1 VLREFARVRGASLII
16 VGSMGHGT
24 SSLARLGG
32 TSEKVSSATDVPVLV
47 VRDEEPFVAWASGR
61 PLRVLVGVDDSDAS
75 ASAVRWVEQLRA
87 QAPVDVVVGRV
98 YYPDDAQ
105 RRYGLGRRVSFT
117 SPDPALEALIERDLK
132 HAVPSLSGAGEV
144 MWRARLGVGRVADHL
159 LELAEAERCQ
169 LVVVGTHRRIGLARM
184 WSVSAAALHLARM
197 AVAVVPPDGLGA
209 GTFAAPPQLKRI
221 LVTTDFSPLGNAAVP
236 WAYALAQPGAEVYL
250 THVTLVDV
258 AGAPREPFLLPGGES
273 ATRARLETEVA
284 ARLRAL
290 TPPFVEER
298 DLVTRTEVLRA
309 SDAAKAICE
318 AAERLGVD
326 AVVMASHG
334 RTGVAR
340 AVLGSVADAVLR
352 ASRRPVFIV
361 RG

>member
-1 VLREFARVRGASLII
+1 
-16 VGSMGHGT
+16 
-24 SSLARLGG
+24 
-32 TSEKVSSATDVPVLV
+32 
-47 VRDEEPFVAWASGR
+47 
-61 PLRVLVGVDDSDAS
+61 
-75 ASAVRWVEQLRA
+75 
-87 QAPVDVVVGRV
+87 
-98 YYPDDAQ
+98 
-105 RRYGLGRRVSFT
+105 
-117 SPDPALEALIERDLK
+117 
-132 HAVPSLSGAGEV
+132 
-144 MWRARLGVGRVADHL
+144 
-159 LELAEAERCQ
+159 
-169 LVVVGTHRRIGLARM
+169 
-184 WSVSAAALHLARM
+184 M

-298 DLVTRTEVLRA
+298 DLVTRTEVLRS